1 MIIRAL
7 AVLIAFALLG
17 ASAHAI
23 IAHVADGY
31 SSPHAIV
38 TLTLAAGVAVG
49 ALAIGA
55 AWEQR
60 RRVLACIICI
70 ALLCGEAFGLV
81 STAERI
87 IAQRDGVQMTIS
99 AAREKHDTARRELH
113 KAEAELA
120 RADTSDRL
128 QRAEAAKAAADAAAL
143 TKAAERS
150 CAANC
155 RALLEQQV
163 SAAAAEVD
171 AARTDSTGK
180 RNAAAYAVARAR
192 DALKAAPAPASSTP
206 LADRLGL
213 QGWQLDL
220 LVAALGS
227 LAVNGLAA
235 TLLVFA
241 GHGGSHRPTSRPST
255 ARAVNAAP
263 LPYIEATAEHAIMQ
277 EAAPAPRMQ
286 PVNVRE
292 HAARFG
298 VECFGPSKSGSAS
311 LDAVKARYLE
321 WCGEIGLEPLPDATI
336 GKALADLFGAAGV
349 RVEDRSGRLVVVG
362 VELKAADNTRG
373 MLRGNAAELMR
384 VVEHG
389 GKTARGSQS
398 VGQFMPAVS

>member
-7 AVLIAFALLG
+7 AVVIALGLLG

-23 IAHVADGY
+23 ISHVADGY

-49 ALAIGA
+49 SLAIGA

-60 RRVLACIICI
+60 RRVLACIISI

-87 IAQRDGVQMTIS
+87 IAQRDGVQTSIH
-99 AAREKHDTARRELH
+99 AARAKHDNARRELE

-120 RADTSDRL
+120 RADTSERL
-128 QRAEAAKAAADAAAL
+128 QRAEAARAAADAAAL
-143 TKAAERS
+143 TKAAERG

-171 AARTDSTGK
+171 AARADSTGK
-180 RNAAAYAVARAR
+180 RNAATYAVARAR

-220 LVAALGS
+220 VVAALGS

-241 GHGGSHRPTSRPST
+241 GHGGSHRPTSRAST
-255 ARAVNAAP
+255 ARTVEAVP
-263 LPYIEATAEHAIMQ
+263 RPYIDATAEHSLVQ

-298 VECFGPSKSGSAS
+298 VECFAPSKSGGAS
-311 LDAVKARYLE
+311 LDDVKARYLE
-321 WCGEIGLEPLPDATI
+321 WCGDIGLQPLPDATI
-336 GKALADLFGAAGV
+336 GKALADLFGAAGLS
-349 RVEDRSGRLVVVG
+349 VESRGGRLVVVG
-362 VELKAADNTRG
+362 VELTAADKARRL
-373 MLRGNAAELMR
+373 LRANAAEIKR
-384 VVEHG
+384 VVEHR
-389 GKTARGSQS
+389 GKTARGSQA
-398 VGQFMPAVS
+398 GGPFMPAVS